1 MYLMYKN
8 RLPCFCTQPHWVGT
22 QEDHGFFLMTRD
34 HTKLLLNLPIL
45 ETHLLPLPPFQV
57 LGSFPTQNPEPE
69 ACLDHPPS
77 NDYNLQGIL
86 ANKVFLYLSLSDSK
100 IYEDLLL

>member
-1 MYLMYKN
+1 MYKN

-22 QEDHGFFLMTRD
+22 QDHHGFFLMTRD
-34 HTKLLLNLPIL
+34 HIKLLLNLPIL
-45 ETHLLPLPPFQV
+45 GTHLLPLPPFQV
-57 LGSFPTQNPEPE
+57 LGSFPTQNQEPE
-69 ACLDHPPS
+69 ACLDLPPS

-86 ANKVFLYLSLSDSK
+86 ANKVFLYLSLSDPK